1 MGTPFDSAADDINAD
16 ETAAADTDVTVAVD
30 DQRAHLRFDKMF
42 VVRLE
47 SLLFGEIYC
56 VARNVSAGGIFLEIP
71 DPLPL
76 GAAVRVCF
84 PVPDGSGDVV
94 ATGEVKNHYFINY
107 TQAGVSRAVSGMAVR
122 FTSIPVVRYRYVTSA
137 SEVPFA
143 RSSPQPCGPS
153 CTPPWI
159 VGAKVAGIRPGWPGA
174 QGISKPSQPCS

>member
-1 MGTPFDSAADDINAD
+1 MTTMATPFDSPSDDSEPTTEALPSDDGEARAARI
-16 ETAAADTDVTVAVD
+16 ELE

-56 VARNVSAGGIFLEIP
+56 VARNVSAGGIFLELP

-107 TQAGVSRAVSGMAVR
+107 TQAGNNRAVAGMAVR
-122 FTSIPVVRYRYVTSA
+122 FTSFENESHHVLADCLSRMRVLH
-137 SEVPFA
+137 
-143 RSSPQPCGPS
+143 
-153 CTPPWI
+153 
-159 VGAKVAGIRPGWPGA
+159 
-174 QGISKPSQPCS
+174 

>member
-1 MGTPFDSAADDINAD
+1 MMAMGTPFDSAADDTNAD
-16 ETAAADTDVTVAVD
+16 ETSAAADDLTVAVAVD

-47 SLLFGEIYC
+47 SLLFGESYC
-56 VARNVSAGGIFLEIP
+56 VARNVSAGGIFLEVA

-107 TQAGVSRAVSGMAVR
+107 TQAGTTKAVAGMAVR
-122 FTSIPVVRYRYVTSA
+122 FTSFENESHHVLADCLSRMRVLH
-137 SEVPFA
+137 
-143 RSSPQPCGPS
+143 
-153 CTPPWI
+153 
-159 VGAKVAGIRPGWPGA
+159 
-174 QGISKPSQPCS
+174 